1 MRLLDTT
8 TFELCEFFDRKIPP
22 YAILSHTWGEGEV
35 SFQELQ
41 SGDGV
46 FKRGYAKIRTC
57 CELAASDGFEYAWVD
72 TCCID
77 KTSSAELSEAINSM
91 YRWYRFSD
99 VCYVFLADVPAN
111 LGESDVQQA
120 LCKSKW
126 FTRGWTLQELIASP
140 SVMFFDSRWGELG
153 TKDSLGSL
161 ITEITQVSREVLQD
175 ANQMERFSVAQK
187 MSWASRRVTT
197 RVEDIAYC
205 LLGIF
210 GVNMPL
216 LYGEGEHAFI
226 RLQEE
231 IMKNTTDHTIFAWTS
246 DLYSF
251 NDVPGLLALTPAHF
265 SKSGKYVQS
274 EGFTVNPFSVTNKG
288 IHLQLPIMDLS
299 SKSLAILACHEIGN
313 ESKNLGIFVERL
325 SRNGDVFKKVWC
337 EKLGMANK
345 ARVPHF
351 EQENIFVKQNRVSP
365 DVPVYSTYRVA
376 IKSLR
381 RAGFILGQSAPEG
394 WSRLGDD
401 YLKPPDSL
409 FYNELFGVLQFWESE
424 SSHDSRRGGFLVI
437 LKFGWSKAGS
447 GEESSVMVMEH
458 IPNIFNDVFPI
469 SSSWPQDEK
478 VGQLLLILNGAYG
491 RATKEQV
498 WALLD
503 AQSTSPTTGR
513 IYWQHPI
520 RKWRISVI
528 IKRGIFEGERR
539 RIIHI
544 DYHNPEEGDISKG

>member
-8 TFELCEFFDRKIPP
+8 TFKLHEFFDRKIPP

-46 FKRGYAKIRTC
+46 FKRGYAKIRSC

-72 TCCID
+72 TCCIN

-91 YRWYRFSD
+91 YRWYRLSE

-111 LGESDVQQA
+111 LGESAAQQA
-120 LCKSKW
+120 FCKSKW

-140 SVMFFDSRWGELG
+140 SVMFFDSKWGELG
-153 TKDSLGSL
+153 TKDSLGTL
-161 ITEITQVSREVLQD
+161 IAEITQVSREVLQD
-175 ANQMERFSVAQK
+175 ANTMERFSVAQK

-246 DLYSF
+246 DSYTF
-251 NDVPGLLALTPAHF
+251 TDIPGLLALTPAHF
-265 SKSGKYVQS
+265 NKSGKYVQS
-274 EGFTVNPFSVTNKG
+274 VGLAVNPFSVTNKG

-299 SKSLAILACHEIGN
+299 SKSLAILACHEIDN
-313 ESKNLGIFVERL
+313 ETKNLGIFVERL
-325 SRNGDVFKKVWC
+325 YRDGDVFRKVWC
-337 EKLGMANK
+337 EKLGMADK
-345 ARVPHF
+345 ARVPQF
-351 EQENIFVKQNRVSP
+351 EQENIFVKQNRVLP
-365 DVPVYSTYRVA
+365 DVPVYSAYRLS
-376 IKSLR
+376 IKNLQ
-381 RAGFILGQSAPEG
+381 RAGFILRESAPEG
-394 WSRLGDD
+394 WCSLGDGF
-401 YLKPPDSL
+401 LKPPNSL
-409 FYNELFGVLQFWESE
+409 FYKGLFGLLQFSE
-424 SSHDSRRGGFLVI
+424 TEKSHDSLCGFLVI
-437 LKFGWSKAGS
+437 LKFGSSKAGS
-447 GEESSVMVMEH
+447 GEDPSVSVMDYR
-458 IPNIFNDVFPI
+458 PDIFDEVFPL
-469 SSSWPQDEK
+469 SGRQSEDELWSK
-478 VGQLLLILNGAYG
+478 LFLILKGGYG
-491 RATKEQV
+491 SATKEQT

-503 AQSTSPTTGR
+503 AQSTSSTTGR
-513 IYWQHPI
+513 IYWQHPV

-528 IKRGIFEGERR
+528 IKRGIVEGERR

-544 DYHNPEEGDISKG
+544 DYHTP

>member
-8 TFELCEFFDRKIPP
+8 TFELHEFFDRKIPP

-35 SFQELQ
+35 SFQELL

-46 FKRGYAKIRTC
+46 FKRGYAKIRRC

-91 YRWYRFSD
+91 YRWYRFSE

-111 LGESDVQQA
+111 VQQA
-120 LCKSKW
+120 LCRSKW

-140 SVMFFDSRWGELG
+140 SVMFFDSQWRELG

-161 ITEITQVSREVLQD
+161 ITEITQISREVLQD
-175 ANQMERFSVAQK
+175 ANKMERFSVAQK

-246 DLYSF
+246 DFYSF
-251 NDVPGLLALTPAHF
+251 TEVPGLLALTPAHF
-265 SKSGKYVQS
+265 SNSGKYVQS
-274 EGFTVNPFSVTNKG
+274 EGFAVTPFSVTNKG

-313 ESKNLGIFVERL
+313 ETKNLGIFVERL

-337 EKLGMANK
+337 EKLGMANR
-345 ARVPHF
+345 ARVPEF
-351 EQENIFVKQNRVSP
+351 EQENIFVKQNRVLP
-365 DVPVYSTYRVA
+365 DVPVYSTYRVS
-376 IKSLR
+376 IKSLQ
-381 RAGFILGQSAPEG
+381 RAGFVFEKSAPAG
-394 WSRLGDD
+394 WSRLGDG

-409 FYNELFGVLQFWESE
+409 FNNELFGVLQFWESE
-424 SSHDSRRGGFLVI
+424 RSHGSRRGFLVI

-447 GEESSVMVMEH
+447 GEESSVTVMEH
-458 IPNIFNDVFPI
+458 IPDILGDVFPFRWYR
-469 SSSWPQDEK
+469 SKDEQ
-478 VGQLLLILNGAYG
+478 VSQLFSILNGFYG
-491 RATKEQV
+491 GATKEQV
-498 WALLD
+498 SALLD

-513 IYWQHPI
+513 IYWQHPV
-520 RKWRISVI
+520 RTWRISVI
-528 IKRGIFEGERR
+528 IKRGIIEGERR
-539 RIIHI
+539 RVIHI
-544 DYHNPEEGDISKG
+544 DHHTPEVDYICEV

>member
-46 FKRGYAKIRTC
+46 FKRGYAKIRSC

-99 VCYVFLADVPAN
+99 VCYVYLADVPAN
-111 LGESDVQQA
+111 LGEPDIQQA

-126 FTRGWTLQELIASP
+126 FTRGWTLQELIAAP
-140 SVMFFDSRWGELG
+140 SITFFDSRWGELG
-153 TKDSLGSL
+153 TKDSLGTL
-161 ITEITQVSREVLQD
+161 ITEITQVSREVLHD
-175 ANQMERFSVAQK
+175 ANKIERFSVAQK

-246 DLYSF
+246 DSYSF
-251 NDVPGLLALTPAHF
+251 SDIPGLLALTPAHF
-265 SKSGKYVQS
+265 SKSGNCVQS
-274 EGFTVNPFSVTNKG
+274 EGFAVNPFSVTNKG

-313 ESKNLGIFVERL
+313 ETKNLGIFVERL

-337 EKLGMANK
+337 EKLGMADK
-345 ARVPHF
+345 ARVPQF
-351 EQENIFVKQNRVSP
+351 EQENIFVKQNRVLP
-365 DVPVYSTYRVA
+365 DVPLYSTYCVS
-376 IKSLR
+376 IKSLQ
-381 RAGFILGQSAPEG
+381 RAGFIVRESSPGG

-409 FYNELFGVLQFWESE
+409 FYNELYGVLQFWESE
-424 SSHDSRRGGFLVI
+424 RSHGSRCGFLVI
-437 LKFGWSKAGS
+437 VKFGWSKAGS
-447 GEESSVMVMEH
+447 GEESSVMVMERL
-458 IPNIFNDVFPI
+458 PNIFHDVFPI
-469 SSSWPQDEK
+469 SSCWSKDEQVRK
-478 VGQLLLILNGAYG
+478 LFLILKSSAN
-491 RATKEQV
+491 KEQV

-513 IYWQHPI
+513 IYWQHPV
-520 RKWRISVI
+520 RRWRISVI
-528 IKRGIFEGERR
+528 IKRGIVEGERR

-544 DYHNPEEGDISKG
+544 DQHPPEERDISEG